1 MSGLLFYALNDKI
14 YIYFYKLKGGVIL
27 KHEILLSC
35 PPIIR
40 DFLTYNETI
49 KGKSSKSVEEYY
61 LDLQTFFRYLLLVRG
76 KVDKNTPF
84 EQIEINCVDAELI
97 STITISDLYAFI
109 VFCKDERGNNTA
121 TRARKTSTLR
131 IFFKYLTSQIHLLET
146 NPAEML
152 ESPKVKNALP
162 KHLTLEDS
170 LELLKSVDGPN
181 KERDYCILTL
191 FLNCGMRLSE
201 LCGLNLSDI
210 RSDGTMRLLGKG
222 NKERIVY
229 INDACA
235 DSIKAYLAVRPN
247 DAIEFADRNALFI
260 SRNKKRISNKT
271 VQHIVK
277 TYLEKAG
284 LGGQG
289 YSTHKLRHTA
299 ATLMYQHGDV
309 DIRVL
314 KDILGHAN
322 LGTTQIY
329 THISD
334 AQIKN
339 AIDSNPLSNI
349 KKKP

>member
-1 MSGLLFYALNDKI
+1 M
-14 YIYFYKLKGGVIL
+14 
-27 KHEILLSC
+27 KHEVLISC

-49 KGKSSKSVEEYY
+49 KGKSSRSVDEYY
-61 LDLQTFFRYLLLVRG
+61 LDLQTFFRYLLLMRG
-76 KVDKNTPF
+76 KVDKNTNF
-84 EQIEINCVDAELI
+84 EEIDISSVDAELI
-97 STITISDLYAFI
+97 STVTISDLYAFI
-109 VFCKDERGNNTA
+109 VFCKDERGNNAA

-152 ESPKVKNALP
+152 EAPKVKNALP
-162 KHLTLEDS
+162 KHLSLEDS
-170 LELLKSVDGPN
+170 LELLSAVDGPN

-210 RSDGTMRLLGKG
+210 RSDGTLRLLGKG

-229 INDACA
+229 INEACDAA
-235 DSIKAYLAVRPN
+235 IKAYLAVRPN
-247 DAIEFADRNALFI
+247 DAVNFNDRNALFI
-260 SRNKKRISNKT
+260 SRNKRRLSNKT

-284 LGGQG
+284 LGDRG

-314 KDILGHAN
+314 KDILGHSN

-334 AQIKN
+334 TQIKN
-339 AIDSNPLSNI
+339 AIDSNPLSNV
-349 KKKP
+349 KKKS

>member
-1 MSGLLFYALNDKI
+1 M
-14 YIYFYKLKGGVIL
+14 

-49 KGKSSKSVEEYY
+49 KGKSSKSVDEYY

-76 KVDKNTPF
+76 KVDKKSNF
-84 EQIEINCVDAELI
+84 EEIDISTVDAELI
-97 STITISDLYAFI
+97 STVTISDLYAFI
-109 VFCKDERGNNTA
+109 VFCKDERGNNAA

-162 KHLTLEDS
+162 KHLSLEDS
-170 LELLKSVDGPN
+170 LELLSSVDGQN

-229 INDACA
+229 INDACDA
-235 DSIKAYLAVRPN
+235 AIKAYLAVRPN
-247 DAIEFADRNALFI
+247 DAINYADRNALFI

-314 KDILGHAN
+314 KDILGHSN

-329 THISD
+329 THISNS
-334 AQIKN
+334 QIKN
-339 AIDSNPLSNI
+339 AIDSNPLSNV
-349 KKKP
+349 KKKS

>member
-1 MSGLLFYALNDKI
+1 M
-14 YIYFYKLKGGVIL
+14 
-27 KHEILLSC
+27 KHDILLSC

-40 DFLTYNETI
+40 DFLTYNEVI
-49 KGKSSKSVEEYY
+49 KGKSSKSVDEYY
-61 LDLQTFFRYLLLVRG
+61 LDLQTFFRYLLIVRG
-76 KVDKNTPF
+76 KADQKTPF
-84 EQIEINCVDAELI
+84 EEIDISCVDAELI
-97 STITISDLYAFI
+97 RTVTISDLYAFI
-109 VFCKDERGNNTA
+109 VYCKDERGNNAA

-131 IFFKYLTSQIHLLET
+131 IFFKYLTSQIHLLEN

-152 ESPKVKNALP
+152 ESPKVKAGLP
-162 KHLTLEDS
+162 KHLSIEDS
-170 LELLKSVDGPN
+170 LELLSVVDGPN

-210 RSDGTMRLLGKG
+210 HSDGTLRLLGKG

-229 INDACA
+229 INDACDA
-235 DSIKAYLAVRPN
+235 AIKAYLAVRPN
-247 DAIEFADRNALFI
+247 DGIEFGDRNALFI
-260 SRNKKRISNKT
+260 SRNKRRLSNKT

-299 ATLMYQHGDV
+299 ATLMYQHGNV

-314 KDILGHAN
+314 KDILGHSN

-334 AQIKN
+334 TQIKN

-349 KKKP
+349 KKK

>member
-1 MSGLLFYALNDKI
+1 M
-14 YIYFYKLKGGVIL
+14 

-49 KGKSSKSVEEYY
+49 KGKSSKSVDEYY
-61 LDLQTFFRYLLLVRG
+61 LDLQTFFRYLLLIRG
-76 KVDKNTPF
+76 KVDKKTNF
-84 EQIEINCVDAELI
+84 DEIDISSVDAELI
-97 STITISDLYAFI
+97 STVTISDLYAFI
-109 VFCKDERGNNTA
+109 VFCKDERGNNAA

-146 NPAEML
+146 NPAELL

-162 KHLTLEDS
+162 KHLSLEDS
-170 LELLKSVDGPN
+170 IELLSSVDGPN

-229 INDACA
+229 INDACDA
-235 DSIKAYLAVRPN
+235 AIKAYLAVRPN
-247 DAIEFADRNALFI
+247 DNIEFSDRNALFI
-260 SRNKKRISNKT
+260 SRNRKRISNKT

-277 TYLEKAG
+277 SYLEKAG

-329 THISD
+329 THISN

-339 AIDSNPLSNI
+339 AIDSNPLSNV

>member
-1 MSGLLFYALNDKI
+1 M
-14 YIYFYKLKGGVIL
+14 
-27 KHEILLSC
+27 KHEVLMSC

-49 KGKSSKSVEEYY
+49 KGKSSRSVDEYY
-61 LDLQTFFRYLLLVRG
+61 LDLQTFFRYLLLMRG
-76 KVDKNTPF
+76 MVDKNTNF
-84 EQIEINCVDAELI
+84 EEIDISSVDAELI
-97 STITISDLYAFI
+97 STVTISDLYAFI
-109 VFCKDERGNNTA
+109 VFCKDERGNNAA

-152 ESPKVKNALP
+152 EAPKVKNALP
-162 KHLTLEDS
+162 KHLSLEDS
-170 LELLKSVDGPN
+170 LELLSVVDGPN

-210 RSDGTMRLLGKG
+210 RSDGTLRLLGKG

-229 INDACA
+229 INEAC
-235 DSIKAYLAVRPN
+235 DSAIKSYLAVRPN
-247 DAIEFADRNALFI
+247 DAVNFNDRNALFI
-260 SRNKKRISNKT
+260 SRNKRRLSNKT

-277 TYLEKAG
+277 SYLEKAG

-314 KDILGHAN
+314 KDILGHSN

-329 THISD
+329 THISNT
-334 AQIKN
+334 QIKN
-339 AIDSNPLSNI
+339 AIDSNPLSNV
-349 KKKP
+349 KKKS

>member
-1 MSGLLFYALNDKI
+1 M
-14 YIYFYKLKGGVIL
+14 
-27 KHEILLSC
+27 KHEVLLSA
-35 PPIIR
+35 PTIIR
-40 DFLTYNETI
+40 DFLTYNEVI
-49 KGKSSKSVEEYY
+49 KGKSSKTIDEYY
-61 LDLQTFFRYLLLVRG
+61 LDLQTFFRYILSVRG
-76 KVDKNTPF
+76 KADKNTPF
-84 EQIEINCVDAELI
+84 EKIDISSVDAELI
-97 STITISDLYAFI
+97 RSVTISDLYAFI
-109 VFCKDERGNNTA
+109 VFCKEERGNNAA

-146 NPAEML
+146 NPAELL

-170 LELLKSVDGPN
+170 LELLSVVDGPN

-210 RSDGTMRLLGKG
+210 NSDGTIRLLGKG

-229 INDACA
+229 INKACEDA
-235 DSIKAYLAVRPN
+235 IKAYLAVRPN
-247 DAIEFADRNALFI
+247 DNINFEDRNALFI
-260 SRNKKRISNKT
+260 SRNKRRLSNKT

-299 ATLMYQHGDV
+299 ATLMYQ
-309 DIRVL
+309 
-314 KDILGHAN
+314 LGHSN

-334 AQIKN
+334 TQIKN
-339 AIDSNPLSNI
+339 AIDSNPLANV
-349 KKKP
+349 KKKS